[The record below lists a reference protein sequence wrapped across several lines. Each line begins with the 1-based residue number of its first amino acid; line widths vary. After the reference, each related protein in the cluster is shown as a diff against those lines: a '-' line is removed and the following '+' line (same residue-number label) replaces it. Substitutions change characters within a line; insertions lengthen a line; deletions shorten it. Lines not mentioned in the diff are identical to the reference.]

1 MIEPLKL
8 IESKILKKK
17 GKEGADVARKSRRQK
32 RKKPRVKKGHVIVNK
47 KDYTR
52 RDYISPGKLVAW
64 AEWVEDD
71 EGESEGKKSG

>member
-1 MIEPLKL
+1 M
-8 IESKILKKK
+8 
-17 GKEGADVARKSRRQK
+17 ARKSRRQK
-32 RKKPRVKKGHVIVNK
+32 RKKKVKKGHVIVNK

-71 EGESEGKKSG
+71 EDESEGKKSG